1 MNVGASIVTDASDIA
16 VLKARMDAVDGRF
29 DRLEETLSK
38 ILERVTLARGGLAML
53 IAIGS
58 MCATL
63 AGAVVLWL
71 HGGKS

>member
-1 MNVGASIVTDASDIA
+1 MNIRANIVTDDSDIA
-16 VLKARMDAVDGRF
+16 VLKARMDTIEGRF
-29 DRLEETLSK
+29 DRLEQTLSK

-58 MCATL
+58 VCATL

>member
-1 MNVGASIVTDASDIA
+1 VIGDIVTEESDIA
-16 VLKARMDAVDGRF
+16 VLKARLASVEGRF

-58 MCATL
+58 VCATL

-71 HGGKS
+71 HGGKAP

>member
-1 MNVGASIVTDASDIA
+1 MSDGSDIA
-16 VLKARMDAVDGRF
+16 VLKARMDAIDNRF
-29 DRLEETLSK
+29 NHLEETLSK

-58 MCATL
+58 VCATL

-71 HGGKS
+71 HGGKAP